1 MNAPE
6 VISVADAREGLSRAL
21 KRFRA
26 GNTTPIVLG
35 SHRKP
40 EAVLVSFPDYIST
53 GTREV
58 KVPHIKLLLG
68 LSRVIT
74 TLASAHHLRDVAVFG
89 SVARGDATEHSD
101 VDLLVSTDGQASLFD
116 IARFES
122 EMEELLMHPVHVL
135 ARGGLHPQRDKHIL
149 NESITI

>member
-6 VISVADAREGLSRAL
+6 VISVADARDGLSRTL
-21 KRFRA
+21 KRFRG
-26 GNTTPIVLG
+26 GNLTPIILG

-40 EAVLVSFPDYIST
+40 EAVLVSFSDYMST
-53 GTREV
+53 ATREV
-58 KVPHIKLLLG
+58 KVPHINHLQA
-68 LSRVIT
+68 LSRVIN

-89 SVARGDATEHSD
+89 SVARGEATESSD

-135 ARGGLHPQRDKHIL
+135 ARGGLNPQRDKQIL
-149 NESITI
+149 NESIKI